1 MNVKRI
7 AKIDKALILDA
18 LFLMD
23 WKHTLMTGK
32 SFLEIKEKN
41 GRTVQF
47 LWQYTNRGPYTT
59 ISEKE
64 LRKLKVP
71 EEIYE
76 FVLEKVER
84 LKYTGIKNLV
94 FSTYPMLVTE
104 KYDFIDLEKLEK
116 EYKERLSK
124 KELLEV
130 ENIKFEDLSLLKK
143 IKLFIEKLIPKRGL
157 S

>member
-41 GRTVQF
+41 GKTRQF
-47 LWQYTNRGPYTT
+47 LWQSTNRGPYTT

-64 LRKLKVP
+64 LS
-71 EEIYE
+71 I
-76 FVLEKVER
+76 
-84 LKYTGIKNLV
+84 
-94 FSTYPMLVTE
+94 
-104 KYDFIDLEKLEK
+104 
-116 EYKERLSK
+116 

-130 ENIKFEDLSLLKK
+130 ENINFETFSFPKK
-143 IKLFIEKLIPKRGL
+143 IKLLVEKVIPKRG
-157 S
+157 SNEKHSHNIFSRYASSMNW